1 MNMYAIEVERLTK
14 IYGRGET
21 AVTAISDAT
30 FQVKPGELVAIL
42 GPSGSGKTTLLTS
55 IGLINEPTRGKV
67 VVDGAIVA
75 DGRWLPGLDLKRIR
89 REKLGFI
96 FQAHNLI
103 PFLTAQENVMVALE
117 INHLTRTEAKSRAT
131 ELLASLNLGHRLLN
145 YPSALSGG
153 EAQRV
158 AIARALANKP
168 KVILADEPTAALD
181 TENGKNVMA
190 LLKKLAVEN
199 NSAILVVTHDHRM
212 VEGFDRIFE
221 VRDGRITG
229 ERNNGSLDDTH
240 VSNLFGEGLKH
251 IMIKEDNQLP

>member
-1 MNMYAIEVERLTK
+1 MYAIVVENLTK
-14 IYGRGET
+14 VYGKGET
-21 AVTAISDAT
+21 AVTAIADAT
-30 FQVKPGELVAIL
+30 FQVRPGELVAIL
-42 GPSGSGKTTLLTS
+42 GPSGSGKTTLLTC
-55 IGLINEPTRGKV
+55 IGLINEPTHGTV
-67 VVDGAIVA
+67 VIDGAVVA
-75 DGRWLPGLDLKRIR
+75 DGGWHGGIDLKRMR

-103 PFLTAQENVMVALE
+103 PFLTALENVMIALE
-117 INHLTRTEAKSRAT
+117 INHLTRNEAKGRAT
-131 ELLASLNLGHRLLN
+131 ELLASLNLGHRLNN

-199 NSAILVVTHDHRM
+199 HSAILVVTHDHRM
-212 VEGFDRIFE
+212 VEGFDRIFQ
-221 VRDGRITG
+221 VSDGRIIDEHNKVAAG
-229 ERNNGSLDDTH
+229 RDH
-240 VSNLFGEGLKH
+240 VG
-251 IMIKEDNQLP
+251 

>member
-1 MNMYAIEVERLTK
+1 MSYAIEVEKLTK

-21 AVTAISDAT
+21 AVTALLDAT

-42 GPSGSGKTTLLTS
+42 GPSGSGKSTLLTA
-55 IGLINEPTRGKV
+55 IGLINEPTRGRV
-67 VVDGAIVA
+67 VLDGALVA
-75 DGRWLPGLDLKRIR
+75 DGGWVAGIDLKRLR

-103 PFLTAQENVMVALE
+103 PFLTAQETVMVALE
-117 INHLTRTEAKSRAT
+117 INRVSRHDAKIRAA
-131 ELLASLNLGHRLLN
+131 ELLGSLNLGRRLNN

-158 AIARALANKP
+158 AIARALANVP

-199 NSAILVVTHDHRM
+199 SSAILVVTHDHRM

-221 VRDGRITG
+221 VHDGRISCPPLAEG
-229 ERNNGSLDDTH
+229 ER
-240 VSNLFGEGLKH
+240 
-251 IMIKEDNQLP
+251 

>member
-1 MNMYAIEVERLTK
+1 MHAIEVENLTK
-14 IYGRGET
+14 IYGKGDT
-21 AVTAISDAT
+21 AVTAIADAS

-55 IGLINEPTRGKV
+55 IGLVNEPTHGRV
-67 VVDGAIVA
+67 VIDGAVVA
-75 DGRWLPGLDLKRIR
+75 DEGWLPGLDLKRLR

-103 PFLTAQENVMVALE
+103 PFLTALENVMVALE
-117 INHLTRTEAKSRAT
+117 INHLTRNEAKSRAT
-131 ELLASLNLGHRLLN
+131 ELLVSLNLGHRLSN

-158 AIARALANKP
+158 AIARALASKP

-181 TENGKNVMA
+181 TDNGKNVMT

-199 NSAILVVTHDHRM
+199 HSAIMVVTHDHRM
-212 VEGFDRIFE
+212 VEGFDRIFH
-221 VRDGRITG
+221 VSDGRLTDEKNNLEVG
-229 ERNNGSLDDTH
+229 ENH
-240 VSNLFGEGLKH
+240 GLG
-251 IMIKEDNQLP
+251 

>member
-1 MNMYAIEVERLTK
+1 VGEIKYAIEVENLTK
-14 IYGRGET
+14 IYGKGVT
-21 AVTAISDAT
+21 AVTAIADAT
-30 FQVKPGELVAIL
+30 LQVKPGELVALL
-42 GPSGSGKTTLLTS
+42 GPSGSGKTTLLTA
-55 IGLINEPTRGKV
+55 IGLINEPTHGKV
-67 VVDGAIVA
+67 VIDSTTVA
-75 DGRWLPGLDLKRIR
+75 DEGWQSGIDLKRMR

-103 PFLTAQENVMVALE
+103 PFLTALENVMIALE
-117 INHLTRTEAKSRAT
+117 INHMTRKEATVRAT
-131 ELLASLNLGHRLLN
+131 ELLESLNLGHRLHN

-158 AIARALANKP
+158 AIARAMANKP

-212 VEGFDRIFE
+212 VEGFDRIFH
-221 VRDGRITG
+221 VNDGR
-229 ERNNGSLDDTH
+229 LVD
-240 VSNLFGEGLKH
+240 
-251 IMIKEDNQLP
+251 